1 MAGDAPVPKSASR
14 GTVVRMTTQDATH
27 ETAPPAEGTSPAEA
41 APPLEGGAP
50 PRPAGIVLHLPAFDG
65 PLDLLLH
72 LIEREDLDIT
82 AVSLLAVAEQYLAQL
97 RSAESINMA
106 ALSDFV
112 AMGARLLLL
121 KSRAL
126 LPREDAPDDDA
137 VEEDAADP
145 EALVAALQEYRRYKQ
160 AAQHLGA
167 LQDEHRAGYRRAAAP
182 PELPLPTGLETVSLD
197 GLMTLFKSVLERLPP
212 EETRPAVRR
221 EPIRL
226 RDRIARLVGRLD
238 AAGQTSFLALIGE
251 ARSRVEVVV
260 DFLAVLEL
268 IKARY
273 LEATQEESFGDIHLR
288 RVGGASEGALEAAE
302 QELEADFAGA

>member
-1 MAGDAPVPKSASR
+1 
-14 GTVVRMTTQDATH
+14 MTTQDATH
-27 ETAPPAEGTSPAEA
+27 ETAPPAEGLPPATSESPDTE
-41 APPLEGGAP
+41 GAP
-50 PRPAGIVLHLPAFDG
+50 QKPAGIVLHLPAFDG

-126 LPREDAPDDDA
+126 LPREDVPDDGA

-160 AAQHLGA
+160 AAQHLGT
-167 LQDEHRAGYRRAAAP
+167 LQEEHRAGYRRAAAP

-197 GLMTLFKSVLERLPP
+197 GLMNLFKSVLERLPP
-212 EETRPAVRR
+212 EEVRPAVRR

-288 RVGGASEGALEAAE
+288 RMADARPAALEAVE
-302 QELEADFAGA
+302 RELEADFAGT

>member
-1 MAGDAPVPKSASR
+1 
-14 GTVVRMTTQDATH
+14 MTSQDAHTDA
-27 ETAPPAEGTSPAEA
+27 APPTEA
-41 APPLEGGAP
+41 APGEQGPAAP
-50 PRPAGIVLHLPAFDG
+50 NGIVLHLPEFDG

-106 ALSDFV
+106 ALADFI

-126 LPREDAPDDDA
+126 LPREDQPEDA
-137 VEEDAADP
+137 TAEEDAADP
-145 EALVAALQEYRRYKQ
+145 EALVIALQEYRRYKH
-160 AAQHLGA
+160 AADHLRE
-167 LQDEHRAGYRRAAAP
+167 LQEEHRVGYRREAAP
-182 PELPLPTGLETVSLD
+182 PELPLPTGLESVTVA
-197 GLMTLFKSVLERLPP
+197 GLMRLFRSVLERLPP
-212 EETRPAVRR
+212 EDTRPAVRR

-238 AAGQTSFLALIGE
+238 VAGQASFLELIGE

-273 LEATQEESFGDIHLR
+273 LEATQAEAFGDITLS
-288 RVGGASEGALEAAE
+288 RVAGAEPAALVTAQE
-302 QELEADFAGA
+302 ELEADFAGT